1 MLVATY
7 VRTSMANGER
17 ELKTQLTATREYC
30 LRMDWEVVAEYVD
43 IASGNDLSKR
53 KQWHQLMNRCAKPNP
68 GIEAICVFK
77 LDRAFRL
84 AKHRRDALNIMEM
97 NKIELVSTTGEFDKS
112 TA

>member
-7 VRTSMANGER
+7 VRTSMANGEQ

-68 GIEAICVFK
+68 GIKAICVFQM
-77 LDRAFRL
+77 DRAFRF

-97 NKIELVSTTGEFDKS
+97 NKIELVSTTGEFGKS
-112 TA
+112 MA